1 MKKSL
6 ILISALV
13 VLAILVGCNADQ
25 ISGFGKSMEKMG
37 DMGLGQRRKEPMNE
51 AIENVKTFIA
61 ESEKSF
67 NDPPSQG
74 QAFGPHVDGY
84 PDSFDDYL
92 SFIDTT
98 EMPKEKSVK
107 HYIDTVDQ
115 TVSYLLAA
123 KDSSAGSKALRTA
136 LNARYTGL
144 TKDVAA
150 YKNLHAGLSH
160 ESALGSILRQVD
172 LSVPE
177 NRNNVVM
184 LLHFILK
191 TDIGPQELSTIE
203 NGINTLKTTNL
214 PFPVQASDY
223 SLMVG
228 QLFPQLKS
236 IIEAIKSSSSGSGSG
251 ESKFDKTALLNFQK
265 DIATSVGDRD
275 YQTVGDKIAVGI
287 VYSLMS
293 TIVDINNGYILT
305 PDYINAA
312 DDHKYDKFF
321 EYLLT
326 NGKGLEYLDKMLN
339 YLDAISYVYDVK
351 LDMTGLVKGMI

>member
-13 VLAILVGCNADQ
+13 VLAVLVGCNADQ
-25 ISGFGKSMEKMG
+25 ISGFGKGLEKVG
-37 DMGLGQRRKEPMNE
+37 DLGLGQRRKDPMNE

-67 NDPPSQG
+67 IDPPTQG
-74 QAFGPHVDGY
+74 QEFGSHVDGY

-92 SFIDTT
+92 SFINTT
-98 EMPKEKSVK
+98 EMPMEKSVK

-172 LSVPE
+172 LSIPE

-191 TDIGPQELSTIE
+191 TDIGSQELSTIE

-228 QLFPQLKS
+228 QLFPQLQS
-236 IIEAIKSSSSGSGSG
+236 IIEAAKTESSGSG
-251 ESKFDKTALLNFQK
+251 ESKFDKTALVNFQN

-293 TIVDINNGYILT
+293 TIIDINTGYTGT
-305 PDYINAA
+305 PDYNDAPSG
-312 DDHKYDKFF
+312 HKYDKFF

-326 NGKGLEYLDKMLN
+326 NGKGLGYVDKMLN

-351 LDMTGLVKGMI
+351 LDLTGLVSGMV